1 MRQSIEKVNR
11 FLDTPLDLG
20 PRVLLLVAL
29 LLALP
34 AYVAPLYDMTMFAP
48 QYPDG
53 LRLHIYSYKLVGGN
67 AGQDLREINVLN
79 HYIGMRDIAEED
91 FTEFKWMPFAIGG
104 LFLLFLRSAVFGKV
118 YNLVDVTALFGYF
131 GLFAL
136 WSFVYK
142 LYRYGH
148 NLAHDAAVKV
158 PPFTP
163 PIFGHS
169 KMANFDV
176 YSYPAVASYAMM
188 VAGVALAGALFFG
201 VRDALKAAAA

>member
-1 MRQSIEKVNR
+1 MKPHLGEL
-11 FLDTPLDLG
+11 LDRPLRA
-20 PRVLLLVAL
+20 PSRVLILVA
-29 LLALP
+29 ALCLVP
-34 AYVAPLYDMTMFAP
+34 MYAAPLWNMTMFAP

-53 LRLHIYSYKLVGGN
+53 LRLDIYSYKLEGGN
-67 AGQDLREINVLN
+67 HGQDIKEINLLN
-79 HYIGMRDIAEED
+79 HYIGMHDLVAED

-104 LFLLFLRSAVFGKV
+104 LILIFLRAIFFGKLA
-118 YNLVDVTALFGYF
+118 NLVDVTAIFGYF

-148 NLAHDAAVKV
+148 DLAHDAAVKV

-163 PIFGHS
+163 PIFGHT

-176 YSYPAVASYAMM
+176 YSYPALATYAMT
-188 VAGVALAGALFFG
+188 VAGAALAAALFFG
-201 VRDALKAAAA
+201 VRDAVKATA

>member
-1 MRQSIEKVNR
+1 MTPPLGEL
-11 FLDTPLDLG
+11 LDHRLRARS
-20 PRVLLLVAL
+20 RVLILVAA
-29 LLALP
+29 LALVP
-34 AYVAPLYDMTMFAP
+34 MYVAPLWNMTMFAP

-53 LRLHIYSYKLVGGN
+53 LRLEIYSHKLEGGN
-67 AGQDLREINVLN
+67 HGQDIKEINLLN
-79 HYIGMRDIAEED
+79 HYIGMRDLVAED
-91 FTEFKWMPFAIGG
+91 FTEFKWMPFAVGALI
-104 LFLLFLRSAVFGKV
+104 LLFMRTIVFGKV

-131 GLFAL
+131 GLFSL

-163 PIFGHS
+163 PIFGHT

-176 YSYPAVASYAMM
+176 YSYPALGSYAM
-188 VAGVALAGALFFG
+188 VVSGLALAAAMTLGYL
-201 VRDALKAAAA
+201 DARKSLG